1 MRKKRKERNERRKK
15 EKKERK
21 KNEKETTSRTFYIK
35 HAQQMTYLI
44 KKSTK
49 MNILKYLGV
58 VDVNLTAVRL
68 RKGKWGG
75 EFSGC
80 MYMSKC
86 VNDTVRTAN
95 SVLHDL
101 VIIHPFY

>member
-1 MRKKRKERNERRKK
+1 MVLWIHKRKVP
-15 EKKERK
+15 
-21 KNEKETTSRTFYIK
+21 
-35 HAQQMTYLI
+35 
-44 KKSTK
+44 
-49 MNILKYLGV
+49 NILGV

-75 EFSGC
+75 EFSRC

>member
-1 MRKKRKERNERRKK
+1 MRKKGMKEGRRKR
-15 EKKERK
+15 KKERK
-21 KNEKETTSRTFYIK
+21 MKRDYLKDSLHKARTTNDIPYKEKYQNEYS
-35 HAQQMTYLI
+35 
-44 KKSTK
+44 
-49 MNILKYLGV
+49 KYLGV

-75 EFSGC
+75 EFSRC